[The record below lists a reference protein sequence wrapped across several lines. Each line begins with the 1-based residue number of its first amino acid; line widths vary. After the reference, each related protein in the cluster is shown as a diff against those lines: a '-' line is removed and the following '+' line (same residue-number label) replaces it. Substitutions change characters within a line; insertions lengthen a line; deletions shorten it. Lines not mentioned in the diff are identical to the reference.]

1 MSIDEKNYK
10 DWAIYFTRY
19 FHSKLIKMLSP
30 RYHELIGI
38 MKENEGKKS
47 LMVNG
52 YVLHKALNKIKETIN
67 VIKFNGTKILID
79 DKLPDYITLKNVV
92 ILITYVTKDDAKLYP
107 LKFLEEALYNDK
119 TLKKDR

>member
-30 RYHELIGI
+30 RYHELIGK
-38 MKENEGKKS
+38 MKEHEGK
-47 LMVNG
+47 NG

-79 DKLPDYITLKNVV
+79 TDDKLPDYITLKNVV
-92 ILITYVTKDDAKLYP
+92 ILIKTKDDAKFYP
-107 LKFLEEALYNDK
+107 LKLLEEALYNDK